1 MDVSWSGD
9 HKASYAY
16 GINSRQNNIAKG
28 GQGEGWLRIKSVANE
43 HVRELVMKAAAASTS
58 ISRSLTTGLVLELV
72 RVSSRV
78 SMNLR
83 ELI

>member
-1 MDVSWSGD
+1 MSIVD
-9 HKASYAY
+9 
-16 GINSRQNNIAKG
+16 
-28 GQGEGWLRIKSVANE
+28 E
-43 HVRELVMKAAAASTS
+43 HVRELVMNAAAASTS

>member
-1 MDVSWSGD
+1 MFRKVV
-9 HKASYAY
+9 
-16 GINSRQNNIAKG
+16 REG
-28 GQGEGWLRIKSVANE
+28 GWRRIKSVVDE
-43 HVRELVMKAAAASTS
+43 HVRELVMNAAAASTS